1 MTHARFKIVFN
12 GELMPEVALETAKD
26 NLARLF
32 KSDRTRI
39 NSLFSGS
46 TFALKRDLGESE
58 ADQYL
63 AALQRAGAN
72 ARKEPDLAASLTLV
86 ETEEHNPAVA
96 TDTVSGIEMTC
107 PKCGKQQAKT
117 AECTACGV
125 IIDKFLARQA
135 LLAESASTA
144 TSNSDSSPSNTPYA
158 PPQADVGGAL
168 AEVGELNVFSTDGRI
183 GRLRY
188 LAWSLVLMFV
198 TSGVMGVVA
207 IAASISEVLGGLLG
221 IAAMIGMLV
230 VSVQIGTQRLHDI
243 GWSGWLL
250 LLNIVPLINSV
261 FWAAVTNLL
270 AQATLGSRCGR
281 SRPVTEKLNAPLC
294 PDHRCFKRYR
304 PGLGRSPGAP
314 RAQFD
319 PGSAPTSCTGKHRLR
334 TEPALWCRGT
344 VSGLRPKRT
353 TAVVRL
359 AA

>member
-261 FWAAVTNLL
+261 FWLL
-270 AQATLGSRCGR
+270 MLVIPGTLGANRFGPPQPANSTA
-281 SRPVTEKLNAPLC
+281 VKVLA
-294 PDHRCFKRYR
+294 
-304 PGLGRSPGAP
+304 GLFLALLLGGVLSLFLGGFAMLGLALSGLDLGAP
-314 RAQFD
+314 
-319 PGSAPTSCTGKHRLR
+319 
-334 TEPALWCRGT
+334 GT
-344 VSGLRPKRT
+344 PSN
-353 TAVVRL
+353 
-359 AA
+359 